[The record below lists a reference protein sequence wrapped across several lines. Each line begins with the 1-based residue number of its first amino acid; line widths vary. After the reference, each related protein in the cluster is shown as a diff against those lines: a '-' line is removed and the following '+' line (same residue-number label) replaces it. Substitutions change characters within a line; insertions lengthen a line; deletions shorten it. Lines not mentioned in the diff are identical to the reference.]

1 MRRVSGFWFLALALA
16 FGCKDPNPNGGLPPE
31 ATGPFLPRLTSGWT
45 LDSVTYTADL
55 PMTIGDTTVPVRV
68 HNKARNV
75 SGRFDFFTRN
85 DSDLVD
91 YSLQFTADLV
101 PGVAPYTYTK
111 QRVGMYWYKPV
122 EREIWFYDYPDTL
135 VFKVDWDAE
144 TLQLWHSELQVI
156 EPGLGITFP
165 LRLDFRLVP

>member
-1 MRRVSGFWFLALALA
+1 MPRVAGIWLLALALTL
-16 FGCKDPNPNGGLPPE
+16 GCKDPNPNGGLPPE
-31 ATGPFLPRLTSGWT
+31 ATGPFLPRLTAGWT

-68 HNKARNV
+68 HNKARDV
-75 SGRFDFFTRN
+75 T
-85 DSDLVD
+85 
-91 YSLQFTADLV
+91 
-101 PGVAPYTYTK
+101 
-111 QRVGMYWYKPV
+111 YWYKPDL
-122 EREIWFYDYPDTL
+122 REIWFYDYPDTL
-135 VFKVDWDAE
+135 IFHVDWDAE